1 VGAKAFSVNAAPAK
15 APSTIQTVGIQGF
28 EDIPAGM
35 VVISKNHPSAYGEA
49 TGVVSLESEVVTD
62 NNYYTLQG
70 MRVDRPVKG
79 IYIKNGKKF
88 LVK

>member
-1 VGAKAFSVNAAPAK
+1 
-15 APSTIQTVGIQGF
+15 
-28 EDIPAGM
+28 M
-35 VVISKNHPSAYGEA
+35 VVISKNHPSVYGEA

-70 MRVDRPVKG
+70 MRVDRRVKG